1 MTDFLFLLIGGG
13 TALAIAL
20 DLIGSR
26 ITEEKPRRTRR

>member
-1 MTDFLFLLIGGG
+1 MTDLLFLLVGGG

-26 ITEEKPRRTRR
+26 ITDEKS